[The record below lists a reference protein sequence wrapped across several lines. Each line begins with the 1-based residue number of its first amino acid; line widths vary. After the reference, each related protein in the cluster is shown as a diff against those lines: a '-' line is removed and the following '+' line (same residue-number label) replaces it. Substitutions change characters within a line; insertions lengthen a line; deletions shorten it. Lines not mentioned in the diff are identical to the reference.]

1 VPPLIP
7 NLNPSMPTSPG
18 NLISANKTRVSHPE
32 LSGSQRTALEK
43 RLQQARQA
51 SAGTRPASRHTI
63 APRADTGPAPLS
75 HAQERLWFLDQ
86 LLTDRGI
93 YNVYQAVR
101 LTGPLDVS
109 ALARGLDEL
118 AARHD
123 VFRTTFAPSEDG
135 PVQAVTLPARLPL
148 SQTDLSGLPA
158 AARTE
163 ELGRRLRLEAAR
175 PFDLSS
181 DQLVRATLIRLSG
194 REHVLLFVMHHIVS
208 DGWTMG
214 LLFRE
219 LGALHAAFVA
229 GQASP
234 LPPLP
239 IRYADFA
246 RWERDSLQGEALEKP
261 LAYWRRQLAGAT
273 PLVLPTD
280 HAVPA
285 TPAVRGATIVRELPP
300 ELLRELRT
308 ISQRENATLF
318 MTLLAGFQALLHR
331 YSGQDDLVVGSCVAG
346 RPHVDL
352 ENLAGFFVNT
362 LVLRTSAAGHPTF
375 RELLKRARETVLG
388 AMAHQDI
395 PFEKIVAELQPDR
408 STSRNPFFQV
418 MFVLQSAASF
428 PPEAGG
434 LGLESL
440 VFDNGT
446 AKFDLTY
453 SLAEVPGGGLG
464 ISVEYRTDLFE
475 PATVERMLGH
485 YQTLLAAAA
494 AEPMRRI
501 TELPLLPAA
510 ERQHLLEEWA
520 GRTTAYA
527 RQASIVDVF
536 ARQVARTP
544 DATAISGNAAR
555 LTYREL
561 DEHSNRIAH
570 HLRRFGAG
578 PGTFVALCLERS
590 PQLPV
595 ALLAILKTGAAYVSL
610 DPAYPAARLGF
621 MIDDARPVALLTQ
634 DHLQPL
640 LAAALAAHPS
650 AADRPTVVSLD
661 GQRDA
666 IASESAAFPGVAIAP
681 TSTAYVCYTSGSTGK
696 PKGVCVPHRGVVRLV
711 NGTDY
716 VDFGP
721 DEVVLEFAP
730 VAFDASTFEVW
741 GPLLN
746 GGRVAVFPPGLPSL
760 AELGEFIRTQGVTTA
775 FITTGLF
782 HQLIDEQPEALAGLR
797 QLITGGEVLSPP
809 HAQRARQRLPH
820 VKLFNAYGPT
830 ENTTFTTMHPMTS
843 DPAPGSSV
851 PIGRPIA
858 NSTVYVLDHLHQP
871 VPIGVPGELY
881 TGGDGLASGYLRRP
895 DLDAERFLPNPFSS
909 EPGSR
914 LYRTGDLVRWL
925 PDGSLEFLGR
935 ADRQVKLRGFRLE
948 LGEIESVLSQHP
960 SVGRAAVL
968 HDNPASGPRLV
979 AYVAGR
985 DDQQPDPVELRRYLQ
1000 KQLPD
1005 YMVPAVLVPV
1015 PEIPLNANGKIDR
1028 AALPTPDAVPV
1039 AGRPPYVA
1047 PRNTTEARLVELWE
1061 KTLGTSPIG
1070 VHDSF
1075 FELGGHSLVG
1085 ARLFARIDREFGR
1098 RLPLA
1103 SLFECPT
1110 IAQLAERLSNPDK
1123 TITCSSLVALQPRGS
1138 RPPVFFLHGAGGGN
1152 LWTYTNLLPYLGSD
1166 QPVYGLESRGMR
1178 GMPEFT
1184 SIEEMATHYI
1194 AEIRTV
1200 QPQGPYYL
1208 AGYCFGGNVAYEI
1221 ARQFQ
1226 AAGERVAFVGLL
1238 DSAAAN
1244 SGYQRLPWWQL
1255 DFHWRFA
1262 VNTAYWLSDF
1272 LDQPLREQARYLWR
1286 KTRVLT
1292 RRVLRWR
1299 SGRARVV
1306 EVEEVIDLSR
1316 FSDIE
1321 LSLWKIHLQA
1331 YDQYHAKPYTGP
1343 VVLFRTRGHP
1353 FLCSFDP
1360 QFGWG
1365 PLVGDR
1371 IEIVRVPGAHERIFL
1386 DPHVRELGARF
1397 RAALDQA
1404 QKKFT
1409 T

>member
-1 VPPLIP
+1 
-7 NLNPSMPTSPG
+7 MPTLPG
-18 NLISANKTRVSHPE
+18 NLVSDTPTRVAHPE
-32 LSGSQRTALEK
+32 LSGSQRSALEK

-51 SAGTRPASRHTI
+51 TGGARPALRHAIT
-63 APRADTGPAPLS
+63 PRPDAGPAPLS

-86 LLTDRGI
+86 LLADRGI

-101 LTGPLDVS
+101 LTGPLHLP
-109 ALARGLDEL
+109 ALAQGLDEL

-123 VFRTTFAPSEDG
+123 VFRTTFAPSEEG
-135 PVQAVTLPARLPL
+135 PVQAVTLPPRLPL
-148 SQTDLSGLPA
+148 AQADLTGVPA
-158 AARTE
+158 KSLAG
-163 ELGRRLRLEAAR
+163 ELDRRLRTEAAR
-175 PFDLSS
+175 PFDLAT
-181 DQLVRATLIRLSG
+181 DQLVRATLIRVSP
-194 REHVLLFVMHHIVS
+194 REHVLLFVMHHIIS

-219 LGALHAAFVA
+219 LGTLHAAFAA

-246 RWERDSLQGEALEKP
+246 RWERETLQGEALEKP

-280 HAVPA
+280 HAIPSG
-285 TPAVRGATIVRELPP
+285 PAVRGATLVRELPP
-300 ELLRELRT
+300 ELLRDLRT

-346 RPHVDL
+346 RPHLDL

-362 LVLRTSAAGHPTF
+362 LVLRTSAGGHPTF
-375 RELLKRARETVLG
+375 RELLKRTRETVLG

-408 STSRNPFFQV
+408 SAARNPFFQV
-418 MFVLQSAASF
+418 MFVLQSAAGF

-475 PATVERMLGH
+475 RATVERMLGH
-485 YQTLLAAAA
+485 YQALLAAVA

-510 ERQHLLEEWA
+510 ERQQLLGDWA
-520 GRTTAYA
+520 GPTTAYA
-527 RQASIVDVF
+527 REASIVDLFQRV
-536 ARQVARTP
+536 
-544 DATAISGNAAR
+544 AAR
-555 LTYREL
+555 SPDTIAVAGNTTRLSYREL
-561 DEHSNRIAH
+561 DERANRIAN
-570 HLRRFGAG
+570 HLRRIGAG

-621 MIDDARPVALLTQ
+621 MIDDSRPVAVLTL

-650 AADRPTVVSLD
+650 AADRPAIVTLD

-666 IASESAAFPGVAIAP
+666 IARESAAAPGVAIAP
-681 TSTAYVCYTSGSTGK
+681 TATAYVCYTSGSTGK

-711 NGTDY
+711 DGTDY
-716 VDFGP
+716 VHFGP

-782 HQLIDEQPEALAGLR
+782 HQMIDEQPESLAGLR
-797 QLITGGEVLSPP
+797 QLITGGEVLSPT
-809 HAQRARQRLPH
+809 HAVRARQRLPQ
-820 VKLFNAYGPT
+820 VRLFNAYGPT
-830 ENTTFTTMHPMTS
+830 ENTTFTTMHPMTA

-858 NSTVYVLDHLHQP
+858 NSKVYVLDALRQP

-881 TGGDGLASGYLRRP
+881 TGGDGLATGYLRRP
-895 DLDAERFLPNPFSS
+895 DLDAERFLPDPFSA

-925 PDGSLEFLGR
+925 ADGSLEFLGR

-948 LGEIESVLSQHP
+948 LGEIEAVLAQHP
-960 SVGRAAVL
+960 SVSRAAVL
-968 HDNPASGPRLV
+968 HDMSPAGARLV
-979 AYVAGR
+979 GYVAGR
-985 DDQQPDPVELRRYLQ
+985 DSGQPDPVELRRYLQ
-1000 KQLPD
+1000 QQLPD

-1015 PEIPLNANGKIDR
+1015 AEIPLNANGKIDR
-1028 AALPTPDAVPV
+1028 AALPAPDASAAP
-1039 AGRPPYVA
+1039 GRPAYVA
-1047 PRNTTEARLVELWE
+1047 PRNATETRLVALWE

-1075 FELGGHSLVG
+1075 FELGGHSMAG
-1085 ARLFARIDREFGR
+1085 ARLFARIEREFGR

-1110 IAQLAERLSNPDK
+1110 IEQLAARLSNP
-1123 TITCSSLVALQPRGS
+1123 TETVACSSLVALQPRGS

-1152 LWTYTNLLPYLGSD
+1152 LWTYTNILPHLGPD
-1166 QPVYGLESRGMR
+1166 QPAYGLESRGMR
-1178 GMPEFT
+1178 GLPEFT
-1184 SIEEMATHYI
+1184 GIEEMAANYI

-1200 QPQGPYYL
+1200 QPHGPYYV

-1221 ARQFQ
+1221 ARQLRML
-1226 AAGERVAFVGLL
+1226 GEEVAFVGLI
-1238 DSAAAN
+1238 DSAASN
-1244 SGYQRLPWWQL
+1244 SGYQKLPWWKPE
-1255 DFHWRFA
+1255 FHWRFL
-1262 VNTAYWLSDF
+1262 VNTSYWLSDF
-1272 LDQPLREQARYLWR
+1272 IEQPLREQGRFLWR
-1286 KTRVLT
+1286 KVRLLSRRIA
-1292 RRVLRWR
+1292 RRV
-1299 SGRARVV
+1299 ARGENRV
-1306 EVEEVIDLSR
+1306 EVEEVIDISR
-1316 FSDIE
+1316 FPEIE
-1321 LSLWKIHLQA
+1321 LGLWKLHLCA
-1331 YDQYHAKPYTGP
+1331 YDNYHAKPYEGR

-1365 PLVGDR
+1365 PLVRGGV
-1371 IEIVRVPGAHERIFL
+1371 EMVNVPGAHERIFM
-1386 DPHVRELGARF
+1386 DPHVRELSARF
-1397 RAALDQA
+1397 RAALEQA
-1404 QKKFT
+1404 QKQFT